1 MSVMGKIVVAEF
13 VSLDGFVQDPS
24 WTAPYWN
31 DRIAAYKSAEL
42 EAVDA
47 LLLGRSTYQM
57 FATSWPNHP
66 EEGAYKD
73 KMNSMPKYVAT
84 ESLSELDWNAR
95 RIEGELAD
103 GIAKLRADHDLLVF
117 GSASLVKFLREN
129 ELVDEYR
136 LVVYPVLLGSG
147 LRLFE
152 AVEPEATLN
161 LAESEV
167 LDNGVVL
174 STYRVTANS
183 VERPNFG

>member
-1 MSVMGKIVVAEF
+1 MGKIVVAEF
-13 VSLDGFVQDPS
+13 VSLDGFIQDPL
-24 WTAPYWN
+24 WTAPFWC
-31 DRIAAYKSAEL
+31 DGIAKYKSGEL

-47 LLLGRSTYQM
+47 LLLGRTTYQM
-57 FATSWPNHP
+57 FAASWPDHP

-73 KMNSMPKYVAT
+73 KMNGMPKYVAT
-84 ESLSELDWNAR
+84 DSLRDLEWNAQ
-95 RIEGELAD
+95 RIEGDLAA
-103 GIAKLRADHDLLVF
+103 GIAKLRTEQNLLVF
-117 GSASLVKFLREN
+117 GSASLVKYLREH

-152 AVEPEATLN
+152 SVEPEATLA

-174 STYRVTANS
+174 TTYRVTGNS
-183 VERPNFG
+183 VVRPSFG